1 MADATQTVIL
11 GWLVFGATHTAL
23 SHPPVRDRLV
33 ARLGDR
39 GFLGFY
45 SLVAFATFVPLVWAF
60 FAGRT
65 ATVVPLPLLAPLP
78 GVHWIT
84 MALMFVALQ
93 LIVLGVANPSPLSEL
108 MARGAVGATGALR
121 ITRHPLFMGV
131 GLAGAAHLLV
141 NPAPIDRAFFGGMVV
156 YTLVGCAHQDWRK
169 RRAGEPALA
178 RLFEETS
185 FLPFV
190 AILSG
195 RNRLVVSELRPG
207 IVFVAAALYLLIF
220 FVHHRLFG

>member
-1 MADATQTVIL
+1 MDPTTKVML
-11 GWLVFGATHTAL
+11 GWLVFGGSHTLL

-33 ARLGDR
+33 AGLGER
-39 GFLGFY
+39 GFLGLY
-45 SLVAFATFVPLVWAF
+45 SLVAFATFVPLCWVF
-60 FAGRT
+60 FASRI
-65 ATVVPLPLLAPLP
+65 ATVVPLPLLAPIP
-78 GVHWIT
+78 GLHWLT
-84 MALMFVALQ
+84 MALMFVALM
-93 LIVLGVANPSPLSEL
+93 LIVLGVAKPSPLSQL
-108 MARGAVGATGALR
+108 MARGNVGATGALR

-141 NPAPIDRAFFGGMVV
+141 NPAPIDRAFFGGMAV
-156 YTLVGCAHQDWRK
+156 YALLGCAHQDWRK
-169 RRAGEPALA
+169 RRAGDPALA

-195 RNRLVVSELRPG
+195 RNRLVWSELP
-207 IVFVAAALYLLIF
+207 VPAWTVAGALYLLVF